1 MKIRSIILFSSL
13 LALIPVVQ
21 AADWVAQEY
30 PIKNVSQV
38 VVGGEATIELTQG
51 DTEYLRAEADPEIM
65 KRVKVDLSN
74 GVLTLG
80 VKAKEGGIFGWFNQ
94 GNAPVRFVLRV
105 KQLSNLD
112 LSGAARANVGDLT
125 QDQFTLIGSG
135 ASAADFATLNVAM
148 WDVTLS
154 GASNIKVMK
163 VTSQF
168 HKVEISGASNLI
180 IDQPSAVSQIE
191 VELSG
196 ASNLRAKN
204 LKATTANIEASGASH
219 AELAV
224 SENLIADASGASSI
238 DYFGSPKAQTE
249 SSGAGHVNAHA
260 AE

>member
-1 MKIRSIILFSSL
+1 MKTRSIFLFSCL
-13 LALIPVVQ
+13 LALIPSVQ

-30 PIKNVSQV
+30 PISNVTQV
-38 VVGGEATIELTQG
+38 IVGGEATIELTQG

-80 VKAKEGGIFGWFNQ
+80 VKAKEGTMFGWFNQ

-125 QDQFTLIGSG
+125 QDKFTLVGSG
-135 ASAADFATLNVAM
+135 ASAAEFAGLTVDM
-148 WDVTLS
+148 WDVSLS
-154 GASNIKVMK
+154 GASSIKVEK

-168 HKVEISGASNLI
+168 HKVDISGASNLNI
-180 IDQPSAVSQIE
+180 EQPSTASQVE

-196 ASNLRAKN
+196 ASNLHAKN
-204 LKATTANIEASGASH
+204 LKVKTANIEVSGASH

-238 DYFGSPKAQTE
+238 EYFGSPKAQTE
-249 SSGAGHVNAHA
+249 SSGAGHVNGHA
-260 AE
+260 VE